1 MRAKTTTAREAVGR
15 IADGATVAVSGS
27 GGGLLEA
34 DAVLAALEQRFVETG
49 HPRNLTLVHALGIG
63 DGRRTGLLRL
73 AHEGLLKRVVGGHW
87 SWAPPL
93 QALARDNLIEA
104 YTTAAGG

>member
-1 MRAKTTTAREAVGR
+1 MRANITTAAEAVAQ
-15 IADGATVAVSGS
+15 IADGATVAVAGS

-34 DAVLAALEQRFVETG
+34 DEILAALEKRFLETG
-49 HPRNLTLVHALGIG
+49 HPRDLTLVHALGIG
-63 DGRRTGLLRL
+63 DGKQTGLLRL

-93 QALARDNLIEA
+93 QAMARAIDLGHQ
-104 YTTAAGG
+104 T